1 MLRSAMET
9 EPYIVGMGVTNQLIN
24 PTQVLCYK
32 QITEGNLL
40 RMNPISLFLHFSNE
54 VFQKKTVVYMMWHY
68 NSRWLDSMIEN
79 FPSETVLL
87 VSWSKCSAPR
97 WCQSL
102 HLGIKRL
109 GQNKK
114 KRQKKAEFNLHFK
127 LTILFLDAST
137 VQGSLR
143 KPHIWGTFP
152 LIFLLQ
158 NRRSF
163 ATPSYITQMQPKYE
177 QKLTYLERHHKVV
190 HQNIRGSYT
199 PPSF

>member
-1 MLRSAMET
+1 MKFSKKRQW
-9 EPYIVGMGVTNQLIN
+9 YIWCDTIIADDWIQWLKISLLK
-24 PTQVLCYK
+24 LCYWFLDPNA
-32 QITEGNLL
+32 QHQDDV
-40 RMNPISLFLHFSNE
+40 SLSTWE
-54 VFQKKTVVYMMWHY
+54 
-68 NSRWLDSMIEN
+68 
-79 FPSETVLL
+79 
-87 VSWSKCSAPR
+87 SKG
-97 WCQSL
+97 WDK
-102 HLGIKRL
+102 I
-109 GQNKK
+109 KK